1 MINRRFNRITA
12 AMVAASMILSG
23 LAMPA
28 FADDEIPSEEVE
40 IEETEEEVLEEPE
53 EIPEDET
60 EPEEIEVLEEDPVY
74 PEEETGIEEIS
85 VEEYAD
91 FAVFD
96 ADEDQINGAI
106 NAIRAAC
113 LSWNGEETKPVELAQ
128 YKISCSSSDFQIQD
142 LVNRFVYACSDCYM
156 AEIYSYAWN
165 SKDIVTRV
173 YVRFNQYTR
182 EDRQKFDNKVADI
195 LSGINP
201 LWSDAEKVVYLHDY
215 IVTHCVYDV
224 TMAKRGTEHELY
236 TAYDCLVNGV
246 SVCEGYA
253 KAFRVLCNA
262 AGLECYCVTSN
273 SNVHAWNIVKVDGEF
288 YYVDCTS
295 DDSADIG
302 DKIVAYPGCCGHR
315 HVLNSFAAIA
325 GSNSH
330 TGTDWK
336 IDGGLVSCY
345 GYETGNSYDS
355 IFWTERYGPASP
367 ENTMASYVKSRL
379 VNIGGNKWVYFWR
392 DYYYGRSAVRVYDF
406 STDSWSDFL
415 VEGLPSGMVNATFA
429 MSGGNLLIAEG
440 DYIYLV
446 RINSD
451 LASGKVIATVA
462 NPYADEGDIYGI
474 DVDGQILTY
483 YYMTGVQDNNT
494 VRLDAI
500 NSAVMSLPFDVI
512 DYGTVNSVN
521 LSLDGTIN
529 LNFLVSLPEE
539 FVNGSGNSV
548 ELKAEGANTS
558 TVYSDLNSMM
568 PDSSGSYK
576 FTISLPA
583 SQTGDNVTVKLISG
597 GEDYTLMSADGVDCT
612 HDGFG
617 YSVQRY
623 ITKAKSYY
631 NSDRDLINLLDRLS
645 EYGYLSQIVFGHRA
659 EGVTVD
665 KTAINAVRTS
675 DLAEFA
681 TVIVDSDEDD
691 GLSFYGSSMT
701 LRSKISLNLYFDA
714 NGVDIS
720 GFTFR
725 IGGGTVT
732 PVKVSSRLY
741 KITVEDL
748 TPSDLGSF
756 MSINVYSGNQAVISV
771 SFAPLG
777 YCYSAM
783 IQYEK
788 RDATISDSLYD
799 IVRSLYT
806 LYNAVRLYVK

>member
-60 EPEEIEVLEEDPVY
+60 EPEEIEELEEDPVY

-91 FAVFD
+91 FAAFD
-96 ADEDQINGAI
+96 ADEDQINGAL

-113 LSWNGEETKPVELAQ
+113 QSWNGEATKPVELGQ
-128 YKISCSSSDFQIQD
+128 YEISCASGNFQVQD
-142 LVNRFVYACSDCYM
+142 LVNRFVYACPDCYM

-182 EDRQKFDNKVADI
+182 EDRQKFDNKVEDI

-429 MSGGNLLIAEG
+429 MFGGNLLIAEG
-440 DYIYLV
+440 DCIYLV

-462 NPYADEGDIYGI
+462 NPYAEEGDIYGI
-474 DVDGQILTY
+474 NVDGQTLTY
-483 YYMTGVQDNNT
+483 YYMTGVQANNT
-494 VRLDAI
+494 VGFDAI

-645 EYGYLSQIVFGHRA
+645 EYGYLSQIIFGHRA

-720 GFTFR
+720 GFAFR